1 MLNET
6 SDFKREIKRVLVYG
20 YNGTSFGGI
29 EQVLTEYIREIMDT
43 YDQITFDILV
53 AGNVCGQE
61 KQITE
66 MGCRVLFVPSR
77 SGDTR
82 QYKERIKEVFA
93 QTRYDAVWCNV
104 SGLTNIDVLK
114 SAKKQEIPVRVVHS
128 HVTHLMWGNPIMRF
142 LVPCMHYFNKLRISK
157 YATHYWA
164 CSRAAGEFM
173 FPCSVYD
180 QIHVVKNAIDTKLF
194 CPKPEVREKV
204 RNELGFSGLV
214 VGQVARLSQ
223 EKNQKFLLQII
234 RKMVDR
240 DPSVKLLLV
249 GDGDLRKE
257 LEAETVQLGLD
268 KSVVFAGFRR
278 DIAHLLQAVDV
289 FVLTSTFEGLGLS
302 AIEAQACGLPCVVST
317 GVPRE
322 VNISGEVSFVSL
334 EDSADHWADA
344 VFEMADKRIKDPVD
358 YVQKTGYQIS
368 ANIRSIYDVFI
379 GG

>member
-1 MLNET
+1 
-6 SDFKREIKRVLVYG
+6 
-20 YNGTSFGGI
+20 
-29 EQVLTEYIREIMDT
+29 
-43 YDQITFDILV
+43 
-53 AGNVCGQE
+53 
-61 KQITE
+61 
-66 MGCRVLFVPSR
+66 
-77 SGDTR
+77 
-82 QYKERIKEVFA
+82 
-93 QTRYDAVWCNV
+93 
-104 SGLTNIDVLK
+104 
-114 SAKKQEIPVRVVHS
+114 
-128 HVTHLMWGNPIMRF
+128 
-142 LVPCMHYFNKLRISK
+142 
-157 YATHYWA
+157 
-164 CSRAAGEFM
+164 M